1 MTEIKCKPWHIQFV
15 GKVTVNFYP
24 SKNKAYVNGMHKS
37 FPCSRR
43 KAIRIADDPSLIEFR
58 KVKKDKR
65 HNNMRKMRQ
74 KLYDRGVTKCFVC
87 GKHMNFEETTL
98 EHIIP
103 LSKGGAN
110 REDNYSLSHDRC
122 NVGKGDSL

>member
-1 MTEIKCKPWHIQFV
+1 MHEIQRSPWHYQFI

-43 KAIRIADDPSLIEFR
+43 KAIRIADDPSLIEFHN
-58 KVKKDKR
+58 VKKDKR
-65 HNNMRKMRQ
+65 KNNMRKMRH
-74 KLYDRGVTKCFVC
+74 KLYDRGVTDCYVC
-87 GKHMNFEETTL
+87 GEYMEFEETTL

-103 LSKGGAN
+103 LDKGGAN
-110 REDNYSLSHDRC
+110 REDNYSLSHESC
-122 NVGKGDSL
+122 NMEKGNSI